1 MKGGNMQ
8 IQEMAVRTGVAPKT
22 IRYYES
28 IDLLPPPS
36 RKQNGYRDYVEADLD
51 RVRFVA
57 GARRL
62 DFSLAEIAEILD
74 LRDGGVAPCAVLLD
88 QLQLKQQEIQTRITQ
103 LEQLSD
109 ALGELHARGLEFPQD
124 DVEGK
129 NCVCHLIKSQAEGD

>member
-1 MKGGNMQ
+1 MQ

-28 IDLLPPPS
+28 IDLLPAPS

-74 LRDGGVAPCAVLLD
+74 LRDGGVAPCTVLLD

-103 LEQLSD
+103 LEKLSD

-129 NCVCHLIKSQAEGD
+129 NCVCHLIKSQVEGD